1 MIKDSDERLELA
13 KKFNCHHIIIDV
25 WKHLVIL
32 KLTINNISFYLLSI
46 ELFQDFASKK
56 DRRGLL
62 VYKTVLQKQTESY
75 YYADTI
81 LRSPV
86 SIYLISFIL

>member
-1 MIKDSDERLELA
+1 MYE
-13 KKFNCHHIIIDV
+13 NII
-25 WKHLVIL
+25 LVTL
-32 KLTINNISFYLLSI
+32 KLTTGYTFSYSLLPI
-46 ELFQDFASKK
+46 KLFQDFATKK

-62 VYKTVLQKQTESY
+62 VYKTILQKQTESY

-86 SIYLISFIL
+86 SIYCFIFYVLFIKNAVSFCLFYKLYFH

>member
-25 WKHLVIL
+25 KNKINH
-32 KLTINNISFYLLSI
+32 KQFTIKKYIMVYFYLI
-46 ELFQDFASKK
+46 FQDFSSKK

-62 VYKTVLQKQTESY
+62 VYKTMLQKQTESY

-81 LRSPV
+81 LKSPV
-86 SIYLISFIL
+86 SVTV